1 MENALQIF
9 EKEGHPIEVIFLNGE
24 PLFNARQVGE
34 GLMIGEGAV
43 RKCISEMDNRH
54 YVLVTN
60 GMVASCS
67 DVTLSSIRK
76 LNNRGETFLKESGL
90 YRLIFQSRK
99 PEAETFKDWLAM
111 EVLPSLRKTGSYG
124 VTQAPQNFAESLRML
139 ADKIEETEKAKAQ
152 LQLVSGK
159 LVEAESD
166 RQMLEEIIEPHGYIR
181 LQDAAK
187 MIGCPN
193 MGPNRLFKFL
203 VDQDVLIRR
212 GFEEQPF
219 SFMAQY
225 SKYFKLRATRQRGG
239 HFDQPYTQVVVNFRG
254 IKWIMKRLAAVYG
267 PWNGIMS
274 VEEIAQ
280 QFQQGLDGEAY
291 DG

>member
-1 MENALQIF
+1 MENALQVF
-9 EKEGHPIEVIFLNGE
+9 QKERYPIEVILLDGE

-34 GLMIGEGAV
+34 GLMIIESAV
-43 RKCISEMDNRH
+43 REALSGMDDKHKR
-54 YVLVTN
+54 LVTPRQY
-60 GMVASCS
+60 STCS
-67 DVTLSSIRK
+67 NVISNDVRDFP
-76 LNNRGETFLKESGL
+76 NRGRYYLRESGL

-99 PEAETFKDWLAM
+99 PEAEAFKDWLAM

-124 VTQAPQNFAESLRML
+124 VAQAPQNFAESLRML

-166 RQMLEEIIEPHGYIR
+166 RQILEEIIEPHGYIR
-181 LQDAAK
+181 LHDAAK

-193 MGPNRLFKFL
+193 TGPNRLFKFL

-212 GFEEQPF
+212 GFEEQPY

-254 IKWIMKRLAAVYG
+254 IKWIMKKLAAVYG

-280 QFQQGLDGEAY
+280 QFQQGLDGEAC

>member
-111 EVLPSLRKTGSYG
+111 EVLPALRKTGSYG
-124 VTQAPQNFAESLRML
+124 VAQAPQTFAEALRML
-139 ADKIEETEKAKAQ
+139 ADKVEESEKAKQQ

-159 LVEAESD
+159 LIETEHD
-166 RQMLEEIIEPHGYIR
+166 RQVLQEIIEPQGYIR
-181 LQDAAK
+181 LGDAAK
-187 MIGCPN
+187 IIGHPRL
-193 MGPNRLFKFL
+193 GPNNIFKFL
-203 VDQDVLIRR
+203 IGQGVLMKC
-212 GFEEQPF
+212 EHDEKPY
-219 SFMAQY
+219 SFYA
-225 SKYFKLRATRQRGG
+225 KYARYFRMRSTRQNGG
-239 HFDQPYTQVVVNFRG
+239 RTDLPYSQVVVNFAG
-254 IKWIMKRLAAVYG
+254 LKWIMKKAVEVHG
-267 PWNGIMS
+267 PWNGLMS
-274 VEEIAQ
+274 LTEIAA
-280 QFQQGLDGEAY
+280 QFQQNLENGE
-291 DG
+291 G